1 MAVLILLLIV
11 GLVLLVAGAESLV
24 RGASNLGRAIGL
36 PALVIGLTVVAFG
49 TSAPE
54 FAVSTQAGFA
64 GQSDI
69 AVGNVVGSCLFNILL
84 ILGVSALIIPLTV
97 SSQLVRLDVPVMI
110 AVSALAWIFAA
121 DGAVS
126 RTEGIILFAG
136 IIVYTWIL
144 IRLGRKQTSDLAADL
159 AAGPS
164 RPADTE
170 PTKPP
175 KIWLS
180 LIFVIAGLAML
191 VLGSRWLV
199 DGAAGI
205 ARSLGVSELLIGLT
219 LVAAGTSLPELA
231 TSVVAGI
238 RGERDIAVGNV
249 VGSNIFNILVVLGG
263 SSIVVGSMK
272 VSTPAL
278 HFDIPVMVATA
289 VACLPIFFTGG
300 RISRWEGAV
309 FLLYYIVYT
318 AYLILRGQEEDS
330 AILDA
335 TMIWFVIPATVLGIG
350 LSVVYA
356 LRNRRKLD
364 ATP

>member
-126 RTEGIILFAG
+126 RTEGIILFVG
-136 IIVYTWIL
+136 IIIYTWIL
-144 IRLGRKQTSDLAADL
+144 IRLGRKQTSDLAA
-159 AAGPS
+159 GPS
-164 RPADTE
+164 RPADRK

-263 SSIVVGSMK
+263 SSIVVGSME

-278 HFDIPVMVATA
+278 HFDIPVMVAAA

-318 AYLILRGQEEDS
+318 AYLILRGKEEDS